1 MDAGILSELV
11 IALPVLLFSVVV
23 HEVAHGV
30 AAKALGDP
38 TADRLGRLTLNPAPH
53 IDPVFSL
60 LIPALCLLSGA
71 PVFGGAKPVPV
82 DVRNLRH
89 PKRDM
94 AVVAAAGPLSN
105 LLLVALASVVW
116 HSLSAAGLLGHE
128 WIRILSYFVMI
139 NTVLAAFNL
148 LPLPPLDGSRIFVL
162 FLKGEA
168 EWRYRS
174 LERWGIFIVFAL
186 IMVFGSA
193 LGRYLSWFSNIVTG
207 VFF

>member
-1 MDAGILSELV
+1 
-11 IALPVLLFSVVV
+11 V
-23 HEVAHGV
+23 HEVVYGL
-30 AAKALGDP
+30 AAKHLGDD
-38 TADRLGRLTLNPAPH
+38 TADRLGRLTLNPLSH

-60 LIPALCLLSGA
+60 LVPALCLMSGA

-82 DVRNLRH
+82 DVRRLRH

-94 AVVAAAGPLSN
+94 AVIAAAGPLSN
-105 LLLVALASVVW
+105 LALVALASVVW
-116 HSLSAAGLLGHE
+116 HTMATFGLLGVE
-128 WIRILSYFVMI
+128 WMRILSYFVMI

-174 LERWGIFIVFAL
+174 LERWGIFIVFGM
-186 IMVFGSA
+186 IMLFGGV
-193 LGRYLSWFSNIVTG
+193 LNTYLNWFSSVVAG

>member
-1 MDAGILSELV
+1 MNTDVLGQLV

-30 AAKALGDP
+30 AAKHLGDD
-38 TADRLGRLTLNPAPH
+38 TADRLGRLTLNPLPH

-60 LIPALCLLSGA
+60 LVPALCLMSGA

-82 DVRNLRH
+82 DVRRLRH

-94 AVVAAAGPLSN
+94 AVIAAAGPLSN
-105 LLLVALASVVW
+105 LALVAAASVVW
-116 HSLSAAGLLGHE
+116 HTMSAFGLMEPE
-128 WIRILSYFVMI
+128 WMRILSYFVMI

-162 FLKGEA
+162 FLQGEA

-174 LERWGIFIVFAL
+174 LERWGIFIVFGM
-186 IMVFGSA
+186 IMLFGEV
-193 LGRYLSWFSNIVTG
+193 LNTYLNWFSRVVAG

>member
-1 MDAGILSELV
+1 MNTDVLGQLV

-23 HEVAHGV
+23 HEVSHGV
-30 AAKALGDP
+30 AAKYLGDD
-38 TADRLGRLTLNPAPH
+38 TADRLGRLTLNPLPH

-60 LIPALCLLSGA
+60 LVPALCLMSGA
-71 PVFGGAKPVPV
+71 PIFGGAKPVPV
-82 DVRNLRH
+82 DVRRLCH

-94 AVVAAAGPLSN
+94 AVIAAAGPLSN
-105 LLLVALASVVW
+105 LALVALASVVW
-116 HSLSAAGLLGHE
+116 HTMATLGLLGPE
-128 WIRILSYFVMI
+128 WRRILSYFVMI

-174 LERWGIFIVFAL
+174 LERWGIFIVFGM
-186 IMVFGSA
+186 IMLFGGV
-193 LGRYLSWFSNIVTG
+193 LHTYLNWFSRVVAG